1 MMESLK
7 SKANALKRLLPALAL
22 ALKHPNTP
30 WHAKILAGATV
41 IYALSPIDLIPD
53 FIPVLGYLD
62 DLIIL
67 PLLAGVAIKCIPKE
81 VLDECLIA
89 SEHLWDN
96 GKPKHWTYSIP
107 IVIIWV
113 MIITVIILA
122 IR

>member
-1 MMESLK
+1 MMESFK
-7 SKANALKRLLPALAL
+7 NKAKALKRLLPALAL
-22 ALKHPNTP
+22 ALKHPKTP
-30 WHAKILAGATV
+30 WSAKIMAGATV
-41 IYALSPIDLIPD
+41 VYALSPIDLIPD
-53 FIPVLGYLD
+53 FIPILGYLD

-67 PLLAGVAIKCIPKE
+67 PILAGITIKLIPKE

-113 MIITVIILA
+113 MIIAVIILA